1 MTVQYSIQRVLSD
14 GTLSVV
20 PLGIQYLQ
28 RDDIFIRIG
37 GEETP
42 SSGAPNGFTWYFL
55 DNNTLKIK
63 PTVPTGVEVYIYRR
77 TDTAS
82 MFNVYSQNAQ
92 FDESTIDENNQQLLF
107 IAQEY
112 LEQGI
117 PGAGVQDVI
126 YVGENRTQYL
136 YKMRLTDGGI
146 TPEFGIPKPNTDI
159 LGYNYLGPYA
169 TGLVLNS
176 SRDTISKD
184 GRLFARDGAY
194 PYTLTGDFIAD
205 GPWIAL
211 STSTGIYLY
220 NFTASAGQTEF
231 TLPHAIT
238 PGTVPLVFVRG
249 VYQQSGVAYNVDTSN
264 SRIIRFTSGLLAN
277 DSIQVAAMSGADVV
291 SQGNRTAFVFKN
303 SATQPAT
310 PVGTSPAGWSLSPS
324 TPSTGEFTYI
334 SSGLLSGEYGTL
346 IGTWSTPSRFSGERG
361 ASGTNGTN
369 GVNGADGASVQNL
382 ELVSKVG
389 ATTTY
394 KFLLSTGAYTN
405 TFQVLDGV
413 SVQALELVNKVGKVA
428 TYRFLL
434 SSGSYTSTFQVLDG
448 NDGAGSVI
456 SVNGVSPNVGGNVT
470 LTAANVG
477 ADPSGTATSAVS
489 SHAALA
495 DPHSQYEYRWGN
507 TTANTGTINTAKRVR
522 WLVDTSATRNR
533 TIGADVTDLVVKDVT
548 GQAGTNSITITAPAG
563 KTINGAATE
572 TIDANYGWVQ
582 YVLVG
587 TDFKTIGGR

>member
-55 DNNTLKIK
+55 DNSTLKIK

-126 YVGENRTQYL
+126 YVGENQTQYL
-136 YKMRLTDGGI
+136 YQMRLTDGGI

-159 LGYNYLGPYA
+159 LGYHYLGPYA

-238 PGTVPLVFVRG
+238 PGTIPLVFVRG

-310 PVGTSPAGWSLSPS
+310 PVGNSPAGWSLSPS
-324 TPSTGEFTYI
+324 TPSAGEFTYI

-382 ELVSKVG
+382 ELVSKVD

-434 SSGSYTSTFQVLDG
+434 SSGSYTNTFQVLDG

-456 SVNGVSPNVGGNVT
+456 SVNGVPPDVGGNIT
-470 LTAANVG
+470 LTAADVG
-477 ADPSGTATSAVS
+477 ADSSGTATSAVS
-489 SHAALA
+489 SHVALT
-495 DPHSQYEYRWGN
+495 DPHPQYEYRWVN

-522 WLVDTSATRNR
+522 WLVDTSAARNR

-548 GQAGTNSITITAPAG
+548 GQAGTNNITITAPAG
-563 KTINGAATE
+563 KTINGVATE
-572 TIDANYGWVQ
+572 VVDVNYGWVQ

-587 TDFKTIGGR
+587 ADFKTIGGQ